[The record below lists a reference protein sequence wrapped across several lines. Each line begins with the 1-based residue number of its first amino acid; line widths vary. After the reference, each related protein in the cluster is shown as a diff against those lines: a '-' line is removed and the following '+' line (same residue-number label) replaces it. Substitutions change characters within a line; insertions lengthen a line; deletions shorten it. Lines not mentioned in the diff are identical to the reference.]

1 MTITFTNNNETE
13 SQKLLH
19 YATMNFCSLAASYGY
34 EAQFPYFEKGILRL
48 ELYAKKNRYLPKIS
62 FNRTAYRKT
71 GEIKWEL
78 NMSAYGS
85 LSGEELQQ
93 WFDAQKIAVDF
104 VHRLERETP
113 NLQSLLPDVVFS
125 AE

>member
-1 MTITFTNNNETE
+1 
-13 SQKLLH
+13 
-19 YATMNFCSLAASYGY
+19 
-34 EAQFPYFEKGILRL
+34 
-48 ELYAKKNRYLPKIS
+48 
-62 FNRTAYRKT
+62 
-71 GEIKWEL
+71 
-78 NMSAYGS
+78 MSAYGS